1 MADLDPTVWESAKAA
16 ILSQFVSIGD
26 DINPYQEDYD
36 SQTSYIKLVSSVITT
51 PVENSSADVSCRAF
65 IPPENF
71 IADIDFSNRQYSRL
85 LSVVYLCKV
94 IIRKLMYVY
103 LNNPLLLALLPM
115 VLGLTLGIVIGNL
128 WPYQAM
134 KGGEKNPTS
143 ATDDV
148 SSSGVRP
155 SSKMWEKSRIRQ
167 DPSMVL
173 LLVRRIK
180 NLITKILQ
188 LFQEKIIATISLFLC
203 LFLKDNK
210 FVYYSDAYEKDQD
223 DWEYNA
229 NDSTVNEIEEDEER
243 DNSARIHLLSSNR
256 SQRESG
262 IPLSDVPQHIAVI
275 MDGNRRYGRA
285 KYGSATRGH
294 WDGSKILVEF
304 AKWCIAEGVS
314 TLTVYAFSTEN
325 WNRHPTEV
333 KTLMGIICKYCDELR
348 VEALQRGIS
357 IRVLSTETEKVSIN
371 HLFDF
376 LDYICSFKRIMHY
389 AMARTHNPQEV
400 TL

>member
-1 MADLDPTVWESAKAA
+1 M
-16 ILSQFVSIGD
+16 G
-26 DINPYQEDYD
+26 
-36 SQTSYIKLVSSVITT
+36 
-51 PVENSSADVSCRAF
+51 
-65 IPPENF
+65 
-71 IADIDFSNRQYSRL
+71 
-85 LSVVYLCKV
+85 
-94 IIRKLMYVY
+94 
-103 LNNPLLLALLPM
+103 
-115 VLGLTLGIVIGNL
+115 
-128 WPYQAM
+128 
-134 KGGEKNPTS
+134 
-143 ATDDV
+143 
-148 SSSGVRP
+148 

-173 LLVRRIK
+173 LLVRGIK

-188 LFQEKIIATISLFLC
+188 LFQEKIIATISLFFY

-243 DNSARIHLLSSNR
+243 DNFARIHLLSSNR

-285 KYGSATRGH
+285 KYGSATRGP

-333 KTLMGIICKYCDELR
+333 KALMGIICKYCDELR
-348 VEALQRGIS
+348 VEALHRGIS
-357 IRVLSTETEKVSIN
+357 IRVLSTETEKIPEDVAAGIQRMVEETKHCDKFTLNICLSYGSRGEIVN
-371 HLFDF
+371 ACKAISSDVIIRTSGEYRLSNF
-376 LDYICSFKRIMHY
+376 LLWQSAYSEFFFLEKQWPELKKEDLLHVIKEFGRGRKR
-389 AMARTHNPQEV
+389 RFGK
-400 TL
+400 